1 MVSNLGPSSTIS
13 QPVFEIKRP
22 SEVPPEQDKVV
33 LKPCTSSILWHTTS
47 VNNLGSESLYFI
59 LSTLNKLN
67 IDKIRNNII
76 LKTFPLKV

>member
-1 MVSNLGPSSTIS
+1 MINDGEMAMILLRLV
-13 QPVFEIKRP
+13 EIIG
-22 SEVPPEQDKVV
+22 EDD
-33 LKPCTSSILWHTTS
+33 L
-47 VNNLGSESLYFI
+47 NNLGSESLYFI